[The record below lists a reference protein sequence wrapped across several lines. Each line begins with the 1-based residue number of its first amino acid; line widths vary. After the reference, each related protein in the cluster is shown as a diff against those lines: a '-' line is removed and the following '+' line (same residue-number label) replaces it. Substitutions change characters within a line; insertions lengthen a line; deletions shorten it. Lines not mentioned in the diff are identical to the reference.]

1 MLRLPDRSRRALG
14 CDAEVVEE
22 VSGALCPCEVRDGDA
37 ERRRAHGI
45 ASSVI
50 AQNGR
55 QRRGETLDVVGRN
68 DDGSVAELEFGVWNS
83 AAPERNRIAL
93 LEFLSIFDTLPFSD
107 LDASAYGPIR
117 ANLKKVGRIIGP
129 IDMLLAA
136 QAVANGIALVT
147 NNTKEFKRV
156 PNLPIEDWT
165 K

>member
-1 MLRLPDRSRRALG
+1 VRYLLDTNICIFAIKNKPPN
-14 CDAEVVEE
+14 VVKKIK
-22 VSGALCPCEVRDGDA
+22 
-37 ERRRAHGI
+37 ERWNKGI
-45 ASSVI
+45 AVSSL
-50 AQNGR
+50 
-55 QRRGETLDVVGRN
+55 T
-68 DDGSVAELEFGVWNS
+68 VAELEFGVWNS

-136 QAVANGIALVT
+136 QAVANGMALVT
-147 NNTKEFKRV
+147 NNTKEFKRI
-156 PNLPIEDWT
+156 PNLLIEDWT